1 MAFLSIQ
8 KNRFI
13 VIEVENNIDLQ
24 DAYKSTGFRIYIS
37 I

>member
-1 MAFLSIQ
+1 MALVSIQ
-8 KNRFI
+8 EDRFI